1 MKLSTLKELCETWEI
16 KDECE
21 IRFGINGETHEVG
34 TFFYVNNT
42 IILEEREEDS
52 SANFTHQLGKPK

>member
-1 MKLSTLKELCETWEI
+1 MKLSTLKEICESWEI
-16 KDECE
+16 GDDCE

-42 IILEEREEDS
+42 IILEEREEEEDS
-52 SANFTHQLGKPK
+52 SAND